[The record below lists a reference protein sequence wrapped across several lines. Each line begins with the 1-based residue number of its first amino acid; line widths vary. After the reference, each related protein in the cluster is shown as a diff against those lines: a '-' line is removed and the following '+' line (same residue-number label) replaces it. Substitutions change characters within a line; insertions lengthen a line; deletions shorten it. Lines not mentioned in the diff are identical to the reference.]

1 MLGVLCWG
9 LFSEATQLNSQIAVL
24 ASHRQLP
31 LMSDTIIT
39 CTDIQGAESRLR
51 SAARH
56 RERERERERE
66 TRARTHAHTHTQ
78 GSRGDM
84 RKSVFLLSVTITLPL
99 HTPPSRETRLSRA
112 LTYKKQTVDLVL
124 LLATGR
130 EREKD
135 TRTRKHTLTH
145 THTSEG

>member
-56 RERERERERE
+56 RERERDA
-66 TRARTHAHTHTQ
+66 RAHTRTHTHTHTQ

-112 LTYKKQTVDLVL
+112 LTYKQQTVDLVL

-145 THTSEG
+145 THTREG